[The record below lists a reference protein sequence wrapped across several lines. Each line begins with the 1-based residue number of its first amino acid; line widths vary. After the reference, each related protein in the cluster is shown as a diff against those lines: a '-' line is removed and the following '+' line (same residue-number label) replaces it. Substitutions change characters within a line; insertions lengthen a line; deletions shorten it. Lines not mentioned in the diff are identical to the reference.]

1 MSKKKTAPS
10 QDPVLFRFFNE
21 IGIIEQLS
29 RNAFERVMPGGMKL
43 SQFTV
48 LNHFVRLGGVRSP
61 AELASAFQVTRG
73 AMTNTLQKLEA
84 KGYIEITP
92 DPRDGRGKRVTITE
106 AGARARAD
114 AVSALAPHLDRLSD
128 LIDLKE
134 IEGVLPALVSLR
146 EILDEDRNPQPEI
159 AAK

>member
-1 MSKKKTAPS
+1 MKKTRNAPS
-10 QDPVLFRFFNE
+10 QDPLLFRFFNE

-48 LNHFVRLGGVRSP
+48 LNHFVRLGGTRSP

-84 KGYIEITP
+84 KGYIRISP
-92 DPRDGRGKRVTITE
+92 DPQDGRGKQVTITA
-106 AGARARAD
+106 AGEKARAD
-114 AVSALAPHLDRLSD
+114 AVKALAPHLDRLTGILD
-128 LIDLKE
+128 LSE
-134 IEGVLPALVSLR
+134 IESVMPALIRLR
-146 EILDEDRNPQPEI
+146 EILDEERNIQPEI
-159 AAK
+159 VSK